1 MPKKVS
7 LSNHVKS
14 YFAETSLHGLK
25 YITEEG
31 RHPIERILWI
41 VLFAMGVALEISFMI
56 PGNFSLISSYYT
68 AVITEGIEKYI
79 NQPTST
85 SLETRHFPVWNI
97 DFPGVT
103 ICPNSKVYK
112 YI

>member
-31 RHPIERILWI
+31 RHPLERILWI
-41 VLFAMGVALEISFMI
+41 VLFALGVALEISFMV
-56 PGNFSLISSYYT
+56 PGTSFFSRVHIL
-68 AVITEGIEKYI
+68 
-79 NQPTST
+79 Q
-85 SLETRHFPVWNI
+85 LRLL
-97 DFPGVT
+97 
-103 ICPNSKVYK
+103 KV
-112 YI
+112 